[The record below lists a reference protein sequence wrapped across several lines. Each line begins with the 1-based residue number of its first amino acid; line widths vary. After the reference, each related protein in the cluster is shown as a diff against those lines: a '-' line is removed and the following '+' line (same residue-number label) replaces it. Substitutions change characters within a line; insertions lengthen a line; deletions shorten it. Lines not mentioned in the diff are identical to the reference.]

1 MNNQKGFS
9 NTVLIGIIVAIVAVG
24 GYFVFSKKS
33 EPIAQQTTPPPAITQ
48 TLTPQQPSPTPINET
63 ASWKTY
69 KNDTYSF
76 EVKYPPDYYPY
87 EFKGV
92 IYFPKVND
100 ETNWGVTIFVN
111 TPQTNE
117 FCDSEKYVAD
127 QKVSMAGDS
136 IISSKVFL
144 SGISKEVSQLKVIYS
159 NRATLLT
166 YIPVKDCLNSK
177 KILVV
182 SASENL
188 MSQYNLLLQ
197 TFKFINQ

>member
-1 MNNQKGFS
+1 MNQKGFA
-9 NTVLIGIIVAIVAVG
+9 NIVLVIVIVVLVGAVG
-24 GYFVFSKKS
+24 YFAFVKKM
-33 EPIAQQTTPPPAITQ
+33 EPVTQQPTPPATTQ
-48 TLTPQQPSPTPINET
+48 TSTPQQPSPTPINET
-63 ASWKTY
+63 ANWKTY

>member
-1 MNNQKGFS
+1 MNQKGFA
-9 NTVLIGIIVAIVAVG
+9 NIVLVIVIVVLVGAVG
-24 GYFVFSKKS
+24 YFAFVKKM
-33 EPIAQQTTPPPAITQ
+33 EPVTQQPTSPATTQ
-48 TLTPQQPSPTPINET
+48 TSTPQQPSPTPINET
-63 ASWKTY
+63 ANWKTY

-188 MSQYNLLLQ
+188 MNQYNLLLQ

>member
-1 MNNQKGFS
+1 MNQKGFA
-9 NTVLIGIIVAIVAVG
+9 NIVLVIVIVVLVGAVG
-24 GYFVFSKKS
+24 YFAFVKKM
-33 EPIAQQTTPPPAITQ
+33 EPVTQQPTPPATTQ
-48 TLTPQQPSPTPINET
+48 TSTPQQPSPTPINET
-63 ASWKTY
+63 ANWKTY

-188 MSQYNLLLQ
+188 MNQYNLLRQ